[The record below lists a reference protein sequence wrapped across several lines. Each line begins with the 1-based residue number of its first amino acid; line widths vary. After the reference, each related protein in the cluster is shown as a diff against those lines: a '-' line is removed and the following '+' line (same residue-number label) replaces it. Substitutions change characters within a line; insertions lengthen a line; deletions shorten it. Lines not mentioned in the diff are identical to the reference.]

1 MTSKTKKLEGTKILG
16 VSLSWRLRF
25 ALLAI
30 LLIAIG
36 TVYVT
41 NQLLTARFTQS
52 TLQRS
57 QLRLALYSGNLI
69 SELQRNSIVPRLLGS
84 DAELIGALN
93 SGDYQRTS
101 QRLLSFVDEIGSQ

>member
-1 MTSKTKKLEGTKILG
+1 MTSTTKKLEGNKILG

-36 TVYVT
+36 TVYIT

-57 QLRLALYSGNLI
+57 QLRLALYLSLI
-69 SELQRNSIVPRLLGS
+69 HI
-84 DAELIGALN
+84 
-93 SGDYQRTS
+93 
-101 QRLLSFVDEIGSQ
+101 